1 MLLPLSL
8 SLFFTH
14 TNSSQ
19 KIASPALCAPHG
31 GGAGDAGGV
40 RAAAPALLGGPV
52 GGAARAACRRSQP
65 PRQHRRGA
73 RVAHSAAPHG
83 RRRHQVRR
91 RRRGAAAAGGP
102 RRHHPSPAPAQRPQG
117 IPPPLRHVYLPPEAA
132 GRSQDQKRQVS
143 RFNSQRSGWPRAGLR
158 AHTPR
163 EAEEVVFLAA

>member
-117 IPPPLRHVYLPPEAA
+117 IPPPLVSHRPSAASSDTSTFLPRPSHRLRYHLTSCGWASA
-132 GRSQDQKRQVS
+132 GGYVGGGTHRP
-143 RFNSQRSGWPRAGLR
+143 GG
-158 AHTPR
+158 
-163 EAEEVVFLAA
+163 